1 MRAEKERHHASRTH
15 ECDRQSECN
24 ELFGRPNGKNG
35 GPMTN
40 DPLHLFDPGLKELV
54 GKRARPVRLSP
65 ATQNDVSLNALLET
79 GTPKSVRRSP
89 LEWLAATG
97 VHIVII
103 AALIIVPLYTTGTI
117 QLPNYEDTP
126 LVVPPAAPPPPPP
139 AAVRA
144 VTPHI
149 TSKRPNLTYKLGK
162 ATAPTSI
169 PKTVSPDNSAAAPDL
184 GGVVGGV
191 PGGVAGGQLG
201 GSLDGVLG
209 GTGTAIPIPPP
220 QQPAARRIVRVG
232 ANVKAPRQI
241 YSVQPEYPPVAM
253 QAHIRGAVVVNAV
266 IDEHGN
272 VVGARAVSGHPF
284 LVAAALKAVLQWK
297 YEPTLLNGT
306 PVAVEMEVTVHF
318 NLGS

>member
-1 MRAEKERHHASRTH
+1 M
-15 ECDRQSECN
+15 
-24 ELFGRPNGKNG
+24 
-35 GPMTN
+35 
-40 DPLHLFDPGLKELV
+40 HLFDPGLKELV

-79 GTPKSVRRSP
+79 GTTKSVRRSP

-117 QLPNYEDTP
+117 QLHNYEDTP
-126 LVVPPAAPPPPPP
+126 LVAPPAAPPPPPP
-139 AAVRA
+139 AAGRA
-144 VTPHI
+144 VVPHPSP
-149 TSKRPNLTYKLGK
+149 TRPKLTYTQRKL
-162 ATAPTSI
+162 TAPVST
-169 PKTVSPDNSAAAPDL
+169 PKKVSLDDEAAAPDL

-201 GSLDGVLG
+201 GALGGISG
-209 GTGTAIPIPPP
+209 GTGTSVPI
-220 QQPAARRIVRVG
+220 QPVARRIVRVG
-232 ANVKAPRQI
+232 SNIKAPRQT
-241 YSVQPEYPPVAM
+241 YLVQPEYPVLAM
-253 QAHIRGAVVVNAV
+253 QAHVSGGVVVEAV

-272 VVGARAVSGHPF
+272 VVGARAVSGHPL

-306 PVAVEMEVTVHF
+306 PIDVEMEVTVHF
-318 NLGS
+318 NRGS

>member
-1 MRAEKERHHASRTH
+1 
-15 ECDRQSECN
+15 
-24 ELFGRPNGKNG
+24 
-35 GPMTN
+35 MTT
-40 DPLHLFDPGLKELV
+40 DPIHLFDPGLKGV
-54 GKRARPVRLSP
+54 AGKHAQPVRLSP
-65 ATQNDVSLNALLET
+65 TTQNDVFLNALLET
-79 GTPKSVRRSP
+79 STTRKIRRSP

-117 QLPNYEDTP
+117 QLHNYEDTP
-126 LVVPPAAPPPPPP
+126 LVAPPAAPPPPPP

-144 VTPHI
+144 VAPHI
-149 TSKRPNLTYKLGK
+149 APKRPKLAYTLGK
-162 ATAPTSI
+162 QTAPASI
-169 PKTVSPDNSAAAPDL
+169 PKTASLDNSAAEPDL
-184 GGVVGGV
+184 EGVVGGV

-209 GTGTAIPIPPP
+209 GTGTSVPPP
-220 QQPAARRIVRVG
+220 PPRAAARRIVRVG
-232 ANVKAPRQI
+232 ANLKAPRQT
-241 YSVQPEYPPVAM
+241 YLVQPEYPPLAM
-253 QAHIRGAVVVNAV
+253 QAHIRGAVVVDAV
-266 IDEHGN
+266 IDEHGI

>member
-1 MRAEKERHHASRTH
+1 
-15 ECDRQSECN
+15 
-24 ELFGRPNGKNG
+24 
-35 GPMTN
+35 MTN
-40 DPLHLFDPGLKELV
+40 DPIHLFDPGLKELL

-65 ATQNDVSLNALLET
+65 ATQNEVSLNALLET
-79 GTPKSVRRSP
+79 GTTKSLRRSP

-103 AALIIVPLYTTGTI
+103 AALIIIPLYTTGTI
-117 QLPNYEDTP
+117 KLPNYDDTP
-126 LVVPPAAPPPPPP
+126 LVAPPAAPPPPPP

-144 VTPHI
+144 VAPHI
-149 TSKRPNLTYKLGK
+149 TPKQPKLTYKLGK
-162 ATAPTSI
+162 VTAPTSI
-169 PKTVSPDNSAAAPDL
+169 PKTISLDNSAAAPDL

-191 PGGVAGGQLG
+191 PGGVVGGQLG
-201 GSLDGVLG
+201 GSFGVLG

-220 QQPAARRIVRVG
+220 QRPAARRIVHVG
-232 ANVKAPRQI
+232 ANIKAPRQT
-241 YSVQPEYPPVAM
+241 YSVQPEYPPIAM

-272 VVGARAVSGHPF
+272 VVGARAVSGHPL
-284 LVAAALKAVLQWK
+284 LVAAAIKAVLQWK

>member
-1 MRAEKERHHASRTH
+1 
-15 ECDRQSECN
+15 
-24 ELFGRPNGKNG
+24 
-35 GPMTN
+35 MTN
-40 DPLHLFDPGLKELV
+40 DPMHLFDPGLKELV

-79 GTPKSVRRSP
+79 GTTKSVRRSP

-126 LVVPPAAPPPPPP
+126 LLAPPAAPPPPPP

-144 VTPHI
+144 VTPHT

-162 ATAPTSI
+162 VTAPTSI
-169 PKTVSPDNSAAAPDL
+169 PKTVSLDNAAAEPDL
-184 GGVVGGV
+184 GSVVEGV
-191 PGGVAGGQLG
+191 PGGVPGGQLG
-201 GSLDGVLG
+201 GSLGGVLG
-209 GTGTAIPIPPP
+209 GTGTSAPPP
-220 QQPAARRIVRVG
+220 PPRAAARRIVRVG
-232 ANVKAPRQI
+232 STLKAPRQT
-241 YSVQPEYPPVAM
+241 YSVQPDYPVLAK
-253 QAHIRGAVVVNAV
+253 QEHIWGTVVVDAV

-272 VVGARAVSGHPF
+272 VVQAHVVSGHP
-284 LVAAALKAVLQWK
+284 LLITAALNAVLKWK

-306 PVAVEMEVTVHF
+306 PVAVEMEVNVNF
-318 NLGS
+318 KLGS

>member
-1 MRAEKERHHASRTH
+1 MAS
-15 ECDRQSECN
+15 N
-24 ELFGRPNGKNG
+24 LI
-35 GPMTN
+35 
-40 DPLHLFDPGLKELV
+40 HLFNPVRKSSTREG
-54 GKRARPVRLSP
+54 RPVRLSP
-65 ATQNDVSLNALLET
+65 ATSNDVFLRALLET
-79 GTPKSVRRSP
+79 PTTETVRRSP
-89 LEWLAATG
+89 LEWVAAMG
-97 VHIVII
+97 LHIVIL
-103 AALIIVPLYTTGTI
+103 ATLIIVPLYTTGTI

-126 LVVPPAAPPPPPP
+126 LVAPPAAPPPPLP

-144 VTPHI
+144 VAPHI
-149 TSKRPNLTYKLGK
+149 APKRPKLAYTLGK
-162 ATAPTSI
+162 QTASASI
-169 PKTVSPDNSAAAPDL
+169 PKTASLDNSTAALDL

-209 GTGTAIPIPPP
+209 GTGTAIPIQPP

-232 ANVKAPRQI
+232 ANVKAPRQT

-284 LVAAALKAVLQWK
+284 LVPAALKAVLQWK

-306 PVAVEMEVTVHF
+306 PIAVEMEVTVHF